1 MTARPVSGADFV
13 FDCIGLKK
21 TMEQIVPSARS
32 GFFGAEPGG
41 TAVLVGVPT
50 TSVELNARDI
60 LLSEKKF
67 IGSIGGSCSPERDFP
82 KYIDWFEKGLL
93 DLHELVTERYSLEDI
108 NEATEALQ
116 SGKISGRAI
125 MVF

>member
-1 MTARPVSGADFV
+1 MFTTLLYFV

-82 KYIDWFEKGLL
+82 KYIDWFMQQPFYYDNL
-93 DLHELVTERYSLEDI
+93 DICYG
-108 NEATEALQ
+108 AT
-116 SGKISGRAI
+116 
-125 MVF
+125 